1 LINFEASIRSL
12 GKNFD
17 ELRNLL
23 DQRIRELE
31 QFRQSYEIQQN
42 AVVLAQKRVEGN
54 QLRLK
59 AGTVIFRRL
68 SESQDALIAAKN
80 AETRALVD
88 YLGARLD
95 LLVDLGVLESD
106 QQRYWLKE
114 NPSKISFKKNPS
126 LSADDLPLES
136 EGVVIDPNK
145 LFE

>member
-1 LINFEASIRSL
+1 
-12 GKNFD
+12 
-17 ELRNLL
+17 
-23 DQRIRELE
+23 
-31 QFRQSYEIQQN
+31 
-42 AVVLAQKRVEGN
+42 LAQKRVEGN

-114 NPSKISFKKNPS
+114 NPSKVSFKKNPS
-126 LSADDLPLES
+126 LSTDDLPLES